1 MGGLAVALGVG
12 TAVFTGCAA
21 VASADSGAA
30 DSRSPVSSAP
40 SRSPVHTGPTHRAKA
55 SAADRQTTASASAS
69 SRRRQTAA
77 DAIAVPVRPVRA
89 APARVASTTVA
100 QMSTAV
106 NPIALPPTPA
116 LKEIWVAFASSLV
129 GLAESTIRAFGIATY
144 VGPTKSTLDQTVVV
158 NGYNLVPS
166 STELVTSF
174 YGQWTFWP
182 GGPTLVQ
189 GQQQYSVV
197 DPVTQQSL
205 GTFDAL
211 VSTGSPFSIR
221 SRYVELLVTANDG
234 INVGTAAGQTPPVGS
249 LIASFDLIGGFG
261 WSYSAMPAS
270 PSTVISFKLVTP
282 FGDLPIPFGFDAS
295 KGIADHTVDNQP
307 VDLGNGYSIAPADPT
322 GETYVGTSGF
332 LPYYT
337 TVQARDVF
345 NLRDSSGSTV
355 GSFEGVVTPTADVMG
370 VHTQAILVTKV
381 IGGTPGTNPGDVP
394 PVGSVFNV
402 MYESDTTTVLYSSL
416 PSPYGDVVS
425 NIKFDGTTMTN
436 INTFPLNILNASAPE
451 PVKRLPT
458 AGGYSFLPTSPLTPT
473 GVNGLPP
480 REIQIQGYQEFG
492 IYDSAGVQRG
502 SFTADVATQ
511 RDMYGNYSQA
521 LLVTHVTDGTPGT
534 NPGDV
539 PPVGSVFNYVYF
551 GNSGFGTYNS
561 AMPSSSGA
569 KTSFKFLTPLID
581 FPTWST
587 YDASAG
593 LTGVV
598 FADRP

>member
-1 MGGLAVALGVG
+1 MA
-12 TAVFTGCAA
+12 T
-21 VASADSGAA
+21 
-30 DSRSPVSSAP
+30 
-40 SRSPVHTGPTHRAKA
+40 
-55 SAADRQTTASASAS
+55 
-69 SRRRQTAA
+69 
-77 DAIAVPVRPVRA
+77 
-89 APARVASTTVA
+89 ARVATTRA
-100 QMSTAV
+100 ATTAV

-116 LKEIWVAFASSLV
+116 LKEIWVAFGSSLV
-129 GLAESTIRAFGIATY
+129 GLGESALRAFGIATY
-144 VGPTKSTLDQTVVV
+144 LGPTRSTLNQTLVV

-182 GGPTLVQ
+182 GGPTLIQ

-197 DPVTQQSL
+197 DPVTQQTV

-211 VSTGSPFSIR
+211 VSTGSPFTIR

-234 INVGTAAGQTPPVGS
+234 INVGTGAGQTPPVGS
-249 LIASFDLIGGFG
+249 LIASFDLLGGFG

-270 PSTVISFKLVTP
+270 PSTAISFKLVTP
-282 FGDLPIPFGFDAS
+282 FGDLPIPFGFDAA
-295 KGIADHTVDNQP
+295 KGIADHTVNDQP
-307 VDLGNGYSIAPADPT
+307 INLGNGYSIAPADPT

-345 NLRDSSGSTV
+345 NVRDAAGSTV

-370 VHTQAILVTKV
+370 VHTQAILVTRV
-381 IGGTPGTNPGDVP
+381 IDGTVGTNPGDVP
-394 PVGSVFNV
+394 AVGSVFNV
-402 MYESDTTTVLYSSL
+402 MYENDTTSVLYTSL
-416 PSPYGDVVS
+416 ADPYGDVVS
-425 NIKFDGTTMTN
+425 NIKFDGTTVTN
-436 INTFPLNILNASAPE
+436 INTFPLNILDASAPP
-451 PVKRLPT
+451 PVKRLPI

-492 IYDSAGVQRG
+492 LYDSAGVQQG
-502 SFTADVATQ
+502 SFTANVATQ
-511 RDMYGNYSQA
+511 TDMYGNFSQA
-521 LLVTHVTDGTPGT
+521 LLVTEVTDGTAGT
-534 NPGDV
+534 APGDV

-569 KTSFKFLTPLID
+569 KTSFTFLTPLID
-581 FPTWST
+581 IPMWSM